1 MKKSFKKLLLMF
13 SIGSAALIGGTI
25 ALTPCTSTLINKSN
39 QIELNQNQ
47 PTINKDNNPN
57 NK

>member
-13 SIGSAALIGGTI
+13 SIGSTI

-47 PTINKDNNPN
+47 PTISKDNNPN
-57 NK
+57 NNLN

>member
-1 MKKSFKKLLLMF
+1 MF
-13 SIGSAALIGGTI
+13 SIGSAALIGSTI

-47 PTINKDNNPN
+47 PTISKDNNPN